1 MVAQTLK
8 VDPQAIERFPQGKPV
23 ILPV

>member
-8 VDPQAIERFPQGKPV
+8 VDPETIGRFPQGKPV

>member
-1 MVAQTLK
+1 VAQTLK
-8 VDPQAIERFPQGKPV
+8 VDPEAIGRFPSGKPV